1 LNIAESHL
9 DWLLG
14 LQVNSGYKGFR
25 DEQSRVAQLQDRKQV
40 LKQLTESI
48 PRESFRPLLDQG
60 YTHNQRNKA
69 GIKKID
75 PLILFK
81 MLDQKQLF
89 NLSDE
94 RLELQ
99 LNDRRSFEEFVGLE
113 ATLLL
118 YIRGS

>member
-69 GIKKID
+69 GIKKIN